1 MDEDNL
7 KKIIGE
13 LTNKLEQL
21 ESQLKDLQSQQLETG
36 NNIVT
41 LIQHAE
47 TMNNVTDASGML
59 AQHVTDLE
67 EKLNYYKKN
76 TDELKRIAKN
86 ANLYTNQFRD
96 RNKEKL
102 ISLLVMEKFFKL
114 SKQKKSSVN
123 FLT

>member
-7 KKIIGE
+7 KTIIGG

-47 TMNNVTDASGML
+47 TMNNVTDASGIL
-59 AQHVTDLE
+59 AQHVAELE
-67 EKLNYYKKN
+67 EKLN
-76 TDELKRIAKN
+76 
-86 ANLYTNQFRD
+86 
-96 RNKEKL
+96 
-102 ISLLVMEKFFKL
+102 SVMSWMEKETR
-114 SKQKKSSVN
+114 QKKLN
-123 FLT
+123 

>member
-59 AQHVTDLE
+59 AQHVAELE
-67 EKLNYYKKN
+67 EKLN
-76 TDELKRIAKN
+76 
-86 ANLYTNQFRD
+86 
-96 RNKEKL
+96 
-102 ISLLVMEKFFKL
+102 SVMSWMEKETR
-114 SKQKKSSVN
+114 QKN
-123 FLT
+123 LN